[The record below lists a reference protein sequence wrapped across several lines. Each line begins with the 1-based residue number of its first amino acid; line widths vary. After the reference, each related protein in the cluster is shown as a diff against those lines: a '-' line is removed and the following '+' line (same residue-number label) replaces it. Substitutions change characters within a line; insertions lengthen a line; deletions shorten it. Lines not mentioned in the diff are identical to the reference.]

1 MQEILS
7 KKYIGERIK
16 MLRINNDHS
25 QLFIADILNLS
36 RSNYSQIELG
46 NQYPTFET
54 LYTISRY
61 YSKSYEWL
69 IHGFEDAN
77 GGQLST
83 KEISILFSK
92 KLKQSP
98 IVSNGKKQ
106 DIKLVSVKN
115 KVHSRYVDGLDCPE
129 YLKKL
134 PVFDVPLVLTKKGIY
149 RAFKTE
155 DNQIINTIYSGDVVI
170 GRSLSNFAE
179 VKINEIYVVVTQ
191 TNIILCRIYSILPVK
206 EVLVCKTD
214 DLNNDWFTLP
224 FDTIQEMWQ
233 AEGKYSTRLEPFIT
247 DLNLNVKHL
256 EQSLTKIE
264 REITGLRSSLNNNQ

>member
-69 IHGFEDAN
+69 IHGFEDDI

-83 KEISILFSK
+83 KEVSILFSK

-98 IVSNGKKQ
+98 IVSNSKKQ

-115 KVHSRYVDGLDCPE
+115 KVHSTYVDGLDCPE
-129 YLKKL
+129 YLNKL
-134 PVFDVPLVLTKKGIY
+134 PVFEVPLPLTKKGIY

-155 DNQIINTIYSGDVVI
+155 DNQVINTIYSGDVII
-170 GRSLSNFAE
+170 GRSLNNLSE
-179 VKINEIYVVVTQ
+179 VNINEIYVVVTK

-224 FDTIQEMWQ
+224 FDTIQEIWL

-247 DLNLNVKHL
+247 DLNFNVKSL
-256 EQSLTKIE
+256 EQSLSKIE
-264 REITGLRSSLNNNQ
+264 REITDLRYSLNSNR